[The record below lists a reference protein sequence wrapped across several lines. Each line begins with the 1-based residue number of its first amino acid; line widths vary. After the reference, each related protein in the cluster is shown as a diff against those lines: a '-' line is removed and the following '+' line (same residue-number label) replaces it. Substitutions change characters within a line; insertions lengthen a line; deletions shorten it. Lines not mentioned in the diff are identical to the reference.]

1 MTRVFFPPISRR
13 KEYKQ
18 RRHNQTVGFYVYT
31 RYRKETREDCVGACY
46 YCDRHEDEIGGEEE
60 IELDH
65 FRPYSYTEFAHLE
78 NDPRNL
84 VWSCHKCNNL
94 KLEKWPA
101 RGTSSSHAGG
111 KGFIDR
117 FGDDDAADYFSVQHD
132 GKIVPLKDPAQWI
145 ITELKL
151 NRDGL
156 VIQRRDRL
164 QTIERICNAIELL
177 DRTRKIL
184 LDTSLPP
191 SIVTLLN
198 DHCSELIRY
207 LENSWQSHAYLFQR
221 IRAYL
226 LQRSLFS

>member
-1 MTRVFFPPISRR
+1 MTRIFFPQIRR
-13 KEYKQ
+13 RNDYKQ
-18 RRHNQTVGFYVYT
+18 RRYNQIVGFYVYT

-65 FRPYSYTEFAHLE
+65 FRPYSFTEYADLE

-101 RGTSSSHAGG
+101 RGTAFSHAGG

-117 FGDDDAADYFSVQHD
+117 FGDDDAADYFSVQDD
-132 GKIVPLKDPAQWI
+132 GKIVPLKEPAQWI

-151 NRDGL
+151 DRYGL
-156 VIQRRDRL
+156 VKQRRSRVN
-164 QTIERICNAIELL
+164 TVERICKAIVLL
-177 DRTRKIL
+177 DKTRNAL

-191 SIVTLLN
+191 DTVQLLN
-198 DHCSELIRY
+198 EHCSELIRY
-207 LENSWQSHAYLFQR
+207 LENCRQDHAYLFQR
-221 IRAYL
+221 IR
-226 LQRSLFS
+226 FS